1 MDASRH
7 YPPPDFSSPPPS
19 SFQQPQP
26 CNSSFYPGMWSWT
39 ESPTEPAW
47 SPGPGWCHGAGHG
60 YQPGRRN
67 YGQPRHYDQ
76 NREWYAGG
84 RPNPG
89 GKKQKNRKEPEFS
102 FFCDTCD
109 RGFKIQEKYDEHV
122 SQHVKCLVPD
132 CSFMAHEKI
141 VSIHW
146 KNNHAPGAKRI
157 KLDTHEE
164 IEKWREER
172 RRNYPTLQNI
182 QKKKV
187 IMEMREETG
196 GVLETAQFGRMR
208 GRGRGRGR
216 RWNNRGHQGP
226 PPHSLHPSDSG
237 TVNTPKAFSQ
247 PHRDQDPLGLL
258 ANGDHDSDKE
268 DSAAANATT
277 NGLVVV
283 PKQMSSAL
291 GSLLANYGSTSGS
304 ESEEEP
310 EATPV
315 ERPKENQSVVS
326 ETPPAVGNIGTS
338 RGRGPS
344 PQRPPPNSVTQ
355 TDCGKRGKWGRR
367 GRHQV
372 TQQIHR
378 PTLLEMLLAPDIRHE
393 RNVLLQCVRYVVRN
407 NFFGLEVKPQHQH
420 RTLPAANNDTKIHT
434 ISHSHSLS
442 SGSVSSKADSGRSI
456 ACSEQTEGRII
467 QNQDEIQDS
476 LPQDCTT
483 TDEISSASNMYED
496 EIWESPGTAF

>member
-67 YGQPRHYDQ
+67 YGQPRHY
-76 NREWYAGG
+76 G
-84 RPNPG
+84 
-89 GKKQKNRKEPEFS
+89 NRKEPEFS

-196 GVLETAQFGRMR
+196 GVLETAQFGYVYA
-208 GRGRGRGR
+208 
-216 RWNNRGHQGP
+216 WKKD
-226 PPHSLHPSDSG
+226 SLK
-237 TVNTPKAFSQ
+237 TLFVNSLFT
-247 PHRDQDPLGLL
+247 LIVLV
-258 ANGDHDSDKE
+258 DSDKE

-310 EATPV
+310 EGELT
-315 ERPKENQSVVS
+315 N
-326 ETPPAVGNIGTS
+326 
-338 RGRGPS
+338 
-344 PQRPPPNSVTQ
+344 
-355 TDCGKRGKWGRR
+355 
-367 GRHQV
+367 
-372 TQQIHR
+372 
-378 PTLLEMLLAPDIRHE
+378 IRHE